1 MDSNYEIISL
11 IYLIGVLILI
21 LPGFLNKNSQFKTF
35 LKNISI
41 WVIISLILFS
51 ILYFFIEFNN

>member
-41 WVIISLILFS
+41 WVIIILILFQL
-51 ILYFFIEFNN
+51 IQLMME

>member
-11 IYLIGVLILI
+11 VYLIGVLILI
-21 LPGFLNKNSQFKTF
+21 LPNFLNKNSQFKTF

-41 WVIISLILFS
+41 WVIIIIIIISM
-51 ILYFFIEFNN
+51 LYFLI